1 MAPLGPG
8 AGSAILLQPQQPE
21 RAPQGGGERRRSEA
35 QPYQFKVF
43 RALLAQ
49 LEVDDYEAVQL
60 TDAIRDWTDKDTQL
74 VSSNGA
80 EDAYYEGL
88 NPPTWWLTSGCWA
101 PTNCGQCAG

>member
-1 MAPLGPG
+1 M
-8 AGSAILLQPQQPE
+8 
-21 RAPQGGGERRRSEA
+21 
-35 QPYQFKVF
+35 F

-101 PTNCGQCAG
+101 PTNCGRCAGERQPVRPVGPPCVLPAQ